1 MTLIGNKDFY
11 LEVAK
16 GNVANH
22 ISINLFG
29 RNTDIDSA
37 SAEDVW
43 PHGGDWTA
51 PTTNR
56 LHNIASSDAND
67 TSAGT
72 GARTVLVTGLN
83 GSYAVTSE
91 SITLNGV
98 ANVST
103 TNSYVFISEIKV
115 TSAGSG
121 LVNAGNITATAQT
134 DATVSCSVTIGKNK
148 SAMGIYQ
155 VPAGYTAYLSY
166 YQAGFQNS
174 TGGAYCDVELL
185 SKPDGGVFSVIGYH
199 GIINT
204 GTSIEDDYYYSPVVL
219 TEKTIIKTRATSS
232 ANNSNVQVR
241 MCLTLVA
248 N

>member
-22 ISINLFG
+22 LSVNIFG
-29 RNTDIDSA
+29 RNTDVDLA
-37 SAEDVW
+37 AAEDVW
-43 PHGGDWTA
+43 PYGGDWTA
-51 PTTNR
+51 PTTAR
-56 LHNIASSDAND
+56 LHNITSSDAND
-67 TSAGT
+67 TASGT
-72 GARTVLVTGLN
+72 GARTVTVTGLN
-83 GSYAVTSE
+83 GSYAITSE
-91 SITLNGV
+91 SITMDGV
-98 ANVST
+98 ANVAT
-103 TNSYVFISEIKV
+103 VNLYVFISEIKV
-115 TSAGSG
+115 DSAGSG
-121 LVNAGNITATAQT
+121 LVNAGTITATAQT
-134 DATVSCSVTIGKNK
+134 DATVSCAITIGKNK

-174 TGGAYCDVELL
+174 TGGSYCDVELL
-185 SKPDGGVFSVIGYH
+185 AKPDGGVFSVIGYH
-199 GIINT
+199 GLINT
-204 GTSIEDDYYYSPVVL
+204 GSSVEDDYYYSPVVL
-219 TEKTIIKTRATSS
+219 TEKTVIKARATSS

>member
-22 ISINLFG
+22 ISVNVFG
-29 RNTDIDSA
+29 RNPDIDLA
-37 SAEDVW
+37 ATEDVW
-43 PHGGDWTA
+43 PYGGDWTA
-51 PTTNR
+51 PTTAR
-56 LHNIASSDAND
+56 VHNIASSDAND
-67 TSAGT
+67 TAAGT

-83 GSYAVTSE
+83 GSYAITSE
-91 SITLNGV
+91 PVTLNGV
-98 ANVST
+98 ASVAT
-103 TNSYVFISEIKV
+103 VNSYIFISEIKV

-121 LVNAGNITATAQT
+121 LVNAGVITATAQT
-134 DATVSCSVTIGKNK
+134 DATVSCSITAGKNK
-148 SAMGIYQ
+148 SSMGIYQ

-166 YQAGFQNS
+166 YQSGFQNA

-185 SKPDGGVFSVIGYH
+185 SKPDGGVFEVIAYH
-199 GIINT
+199 GLINT
-204 GTSIEDDYYYSPVVL
+204 GTSVEDDYYYSPVVL
-219 TEKTIIKTRATSS
+219 TEKTIIKARATTS

-241 MCLTLVA
+241 LCLTLVA